1 MVSSR
6 SASVHSDL
14 TVHVSLLFYL
24 CLVKCSCWLKKSR
37 FPPPQPPQHLTCA
50 TRFLKRTQKSAS
62 QAASLEMSFRIKV
75 YKITSYISQAS
86 LVES

>member
-14 TVHVSLLFYL
+14 TVHVSLLFHL

-37 FPPPQPPQHLTCA
+37 VPHRP
-50 TRFLKRTQKSAS
+50 AS
-62 QAASLEMSFRIKV
+62 HVCYSFFEENSEECFAGCLFREV
-75 YKITSYISQAS
+75 
-86 LVES
+86 L